1 MKRLDL
7 KFGSIKEM
15 LSKDQMKQISGG
27 SCSWQW
33 AGGED
38 CVGGS
43 TNQAGCQAGADGNC
57 DTNDCCAGVD
67 CNC

>member
-1 MKRLDL
+1 MKKLEL

-15 LSKDQMKQISGG
+15 LTKDQMKLISGG
-27 SCSWQW
+27 SCTWQW
-33 AGGED
+33 SGGVG

-43 TNQAGCQAGADGNC
+43 TSQAGCQKGADNNC
-57 DTNDCCAGVD
+57 NTNDCCTTVD